1 MTASIARKVTRREP
15 KAAARGP
22 RVCARGRAV
31 KSTYHHGNLREA
43 LIDAGLELL
52 ARQGAVQ
59 LSLRSVARKIG
70 VSQMAP
76 YHHFED
82 KNALLAALATEGF
95 RKLASN
101 VEASPLHKHPLER
114 RISGLC
120 AGLVRFAQENP
131 ELFRIMYDGHIRD
144 TGSYPDLVKAASHS
158 YLSLVQ
164 RVRETLVQ
172 FEIKNVDV
180 DYVSMAIFALGYGMA
195 KFVLQG
201 RISPEANRIIGD
213 GSTFVRE
220 VSAILAAGFARPSRS

>member
-1 MTASIARKVTRREP
+1 MTVSAGRKLVGKPRKAQVRRSPARRRAET
-15 KAAARGP
+15 P
-22 RVCARGRAV
+22 R
-31 KSTYHHGNLREA
+31 STYHHGNLRSA
-43 LIDAGLELL
+43 LINAGLQLL
-52 ARQGAVQ
+52 SRQGAAE

-101 VEASPLHKHPLER
+101 VQAAPLHKHPLER

-120 AGLVRFAQENP
+120 AGLVRFARENP
-131 ELFRIMYDGHIRD
+131 DLFRIMYDGHIRN
-144 TGSYPDLVKAASHS
+144 TESYPELRRAASHS

-164 RVRETLVQ
+164 RVRETLDE
-172 FEIKNVDV
+172 FGIKDADV

-195 KFVLQG
+195 KFVLEG

-213 GSTFVRE
+213 GTTFVRE
-220 VSAILAAGFARPSRS
+220 VSSILAAGFAKPSRI

>member
-1 MTASIARKVTRREP
+1 MTTGVARKVPRNEAKASARRP
-15 KAAARGP
+15 TARSRIGG
-22 RVCARGRAV
+22 A
-31 KSTYHHGNLREA
+31 KSTYHHGNLRRA
-43 LIDAGLELL
+43 LIEAGLELL
-52 ARQGAVQ
+52 STQGAVQ
-59 LSLRSVARKIG
+59 LSLRSVARKTG

-101 VEASPLHKHPLER
+101 VERSPLHKHPLER

-120 AGLVRFAQENP
+120 AGLVRFARENP
-131 ELFRIMYDGHIRD
+131 ELFRIMYDGHIRN
-144 TGSYPDLVKAASHS
+144 THNYPELVSAASHS

-164 RVRETLVQ
+164 RVRETLAA
-172 FEIKNVDV
+172 FDLKKVDV

-195 KFVLQG
+195 KFVLEG

-213 GSTFVRE
+213 GTMFVRE
-220 VSAILAAGFARPSRS
+220 VSAILAAGFAKPSES